1 MKNTT
6 MRTIVAAMSVLSP
19 ANMACFRDDSR
30 EARAAAES
38 ANRQIRRQSSVAD
51 VVEIAAAQDRPF
63 EVLGV
68 CGENGAL
75 NIHRF
80 RGANWISAWRGSPSD
95 DGSAVREYQFN
106 TPSELRAAL
115 EHDLLRDGP
124 CSMLFV
130 GFPAH
135 WAWHFKVSLG
145 DDGRVTAVKST
156 EPWQ

>member
-1 MKNTT
+1 
-6 MRTIVAAMSVLSP
+6 MSVLSLP
-19 ANMACFRDDSR
+19 NMACFRDDSP

-38 ANRQIRRQSSVAD
+38 AGRQIRLQSSVAD

-63 EVLGV
+63 EVTGV

-75 NIHRF
+75 NVRRV

-95 DGSAVREYQFN
+95 GASPVREYQFN
-106 TPSELRAAL
+106 TRSELRAAL
-115 EHDLLRDGP
+115 EHELLRDGP

-135 WAWHFKVSLG
+135 RAWHFRVSLG
-145 DDGRVTAVKST
+145 PDGRVTAVKST